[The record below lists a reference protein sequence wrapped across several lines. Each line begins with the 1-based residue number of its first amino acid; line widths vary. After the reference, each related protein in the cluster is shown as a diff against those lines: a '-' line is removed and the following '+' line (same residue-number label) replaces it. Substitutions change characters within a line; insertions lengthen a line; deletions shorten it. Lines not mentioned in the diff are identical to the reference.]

1 MKYDACTDEE
11 LIERLRQGETEI
23 TDYILEKYKPLVRKY
38 ANAMYLIGGETD
50 DLIQEGMIGL
60 FKAIRDFCLDKDSSF
75 FHFAGWC
82 IHRQLYSAIEASN
95 RKKHQPLN
103 SYLSFFEQGAEGSIG
118 FTSSPEQLVIEQEVS
133 RDLWNRV
140 NSRLSPMEK
149 QVLQFY
155 LDGNNYMQIA
165 GLMKKSPKSVDNA
178 LQRIRRKEGERMKFS
193 KIGKHTIRCV
203 ISEQEIQDL
212 GYTIEEIM
220 SNGERTQEFMNQIF
234 DMAEQSFETKFELGI
249 KTVRADF
256 MSDHTLAL
264 TFSEHPGSDEMMEHL
279 KDIVNGLMNA
289 IPQQKWAQINEA
301 RQNEENPDQVPV
313 YATIVF
319 ADFDRL
325 LRYAKNIMPPDL
337 PTGQLY
343 KYEDRYMLI
352 LTFSGM
358 EEGSLRRLSNLTD
371 EYAQDI
377 LVGAERKAFIQE
389 HGICILKNDALQQLR
404 QL

>member
-1 MKYDACTDEE
+1 MKYDACTDEK

-75 FHFAGWC
+75 FHFAGLC

-178 LQRIRRKEGERMKFS
+178 LQRIRQ
-193 KIGKHTIRCV
+193 KIR
-203 ISEQEIQDL
+203 Q
-212 GYTIEEIM
+212 
-220 SNGERTQEFMNQIF
+220 MN
-234 DMAEQSFETKFELGI
+234 
-249 KTVRADF
+249 
-256 MSDHTLAL
+256 
-264 TFSEHPGSDEMMEHL
+264 HL
-279 KDIVNGLMNA
+279 EKRG
-289 IPQQKWAQINEA
+289 
-301 RQNEENPDQVPV
+301 
-313 YATIVF
+313 
-319 ADFDRL
+319 
-325 LRYAKNIMPPDL
+325 
-337 PTGQLY
+337 
-343 KYEDRYMLI
+343 
-352 LTFSGM
+352 
-358 EEGSLRRLSNLTD
+358 
-371 EYAQDI
+371 
-377 LVGAERKAFIQE
+377 
-389 HGICILKNDALQQLR
+389 
-404 QL
+404 